1 MEGASPLRPLGD
13 GLILTD
19 FWEVVKM
26 KNKNFWFFSLGVL
39 LVVYNTNG
47 TTFSVRVAL
56 ALWAIA
62 TLAGAFKKM
71 SDATKAVK

>member
-1 MEGASPLRPLGD
+1 
-13 GLILTD
+13 
-19 FWEVVKM
+19 M
-26 KNKNFWFFSLGVL
+26 KNENFWFFSLGVL

-47 TTFSVRVAL
+47 ATFSVRVAL

-71 SDATKAVK
+71 SDAKKAVK